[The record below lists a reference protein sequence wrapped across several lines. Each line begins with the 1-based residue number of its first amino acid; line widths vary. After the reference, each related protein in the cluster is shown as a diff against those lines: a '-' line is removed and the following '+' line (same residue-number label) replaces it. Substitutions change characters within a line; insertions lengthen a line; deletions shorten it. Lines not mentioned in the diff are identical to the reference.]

1 MILNFRDRSGWGGP
15 LIRKAAWAL
24 EAGGHHGDR
33 VEVSGR
39 ALREEGGGTEE
50 SWPTEDL
57 RVPRIFHKRGLAPG
71 LRRGKRQK
79 YQKCH
84 QTPRVYGQGRRESRR
99 FGEE

>member
-1 MILNFRDRSGWGGP
+1 MPTQRATLIATTAITHRPDMPGQDDSQFSILEIDLGGWGP

-24 EAGGHHGDR
+24 EAKGGHHGDR

-57 RVPRIFHKRGLAPG
+57 RVPRIFHKRGLAP
-71 LRRGKRQK
+71 
-79 YQKCH
+79 
-84 QTPRVYGQGRRESRR
+84 
-99 FGEE
+99 